1 MHGISTSLIFAFVTT
16 PLLAICLGV
25 ADFLL
30 HYHIDWAKMN
40 LNKKLGY
47 GPTTHEQFWWL
58 LGLDQLLHA
67 LTYLGSL
74 VELSDSAKYYL
85 LAGAVTG
92 GGLTVIANAPN
103 PAGYGIL
110 KDSFEEGSISPL
122 GILKG
127 ALIPTLVAV
136 LCFGLLPSL

>member
-1 MHGISTSLIFAFVTT
+1 MTLSILFLLFLKHFIVDFPLQGPFQYKNKGTYGHPGGLLHSGMHGISTSLIFAFVTT

-67 LTYLGSL
+67 ITYLG
-74 VELSDSAKYYL
+74 
-85 LAGAVTG
+85 
-92 GGLTVIANAPN
+92 LTAIA
-103 PAGYGIL
+103 I
-110 KDSFEEGSISPL
+110 
-122 GILKG
+122 
-127 ALIPTLVAV
+127 
-136 LCFGLLPSL
+136 